1 MSAKILVV
9 DDEKSSVEATVE
21 ALEREGYDL
30 YAAAGG
36 REALKTLE
44 EERIDVV
51 ITDLQM
57 PDLSGIELLTNI
69 RDRAP
74 DTQVII

>member
-30 YAAAGG
+30 
-36 REALKTLE
+36 
-44 EERIDVV
+44 
-51 ITDLQM
+51 
-57 PDLSGIELLTNI
+57 
-69 RDRAP
+69 
-74 DTQVII
+74 

>member
-9 DDEKSSVEATVE
+9 DDDKSSVETTVE

-36 REALKTLE
+36 RE
-44 EERIDVV
+44 
-51 ITDLQM
+51 
-57 PDLSGIELLTNI
+57 I
-69 RDRAP
+69 RTAGGEVGGP
-74 DTQVII
+74 